1 MCRLL
6 RLVVLTVVLNIFTVF
21 GTEITL
27 KGQEYLTYSLKG
39 VSIPADKNFIT
50 FRFKTIHPS
59 GLFMYSRGNSDYIQ
73 LELINGVLKYT
84 LYLGGEEKTEIQAGK
99 DLFNG
104 VWHTVEV
111 TRKGR
116 KTMLKVDSHT
126 PTTKLIPGSYDH
138 LNLNTY
144 IYIGGMSNIEKRD
157 FGIRALQYRG
167 CLADFQFD
175 KIKLLTEAK
184 ESKELLVSTSP
195 YHLVGKIPFRCEL
208 EDYRPVTFM
217 TPESYVKVT
226 LPKLPQ
232 DNDTFS
238 TSFKFRTF
246 YPQGLL
252 FSRSAIKVKMN
263 VRLHSGKLIYDVTAP
278 NGSKAQIKLGSGLD
292 DGEWHDVN
300 ATINP
305 PKVQLTLDEFSRSGF
320 LNISS
325 LLLDFSNKSRMKI
338 FAGKGGPNSKFRG
351 FVGCML
357 NLKVDSHKIINK
369 YMRKQRYSHG
379 VDISKCATKNRCF
392 PNPCKNRGICSQDWK
407 KFYCDCSNTYF
418 EGETCEKPI
427 FKATC
432 EDYKSLGLDRDAHC
446 ILSSGGSSAKDRYTA
461 LCNVTDPQRAYTVI
475 RHNLDSGTHVNQ
487 GDFTIGMY
495 VHKINYHA
503 ASMKQIIALIDLSE
517 HCRQYIRFDCIK
529 SRLLNSPNGPSHAFW
544 VSRDGKKQNYWGGAT
559 PGSGKCACAMGKDG
573 KGGNLCTNPSKF
585 CNCDIRDNEWRM
597 DDGYLEE
604 KDLLPVT
611 SVMFHEKSAKS
622 KFVLGQLECWG
633 KKQDVVTKTTVNK
646 LLDNACYPVVEPST
660 PAPTTQ
666 KPTKSSGT
674 TKKPCVPGHDCFDDG
689 VNKTTLL
696 PYHMWTNPK
705 TSPSQTT
712 NDNKRLVLRQD
723 TSKKDSSLGIPA
735 IVLIVC
741 ALIILLLLVMKF
753 VLPRIVACVRTHS
766 KRGEYIVPPSG
777 TGYPGRLMP
786 LVAKRSSGRNR
797 QLTHSET
804 PHIANEHGG
813 TNASGGIK
821 SYWV

>member
-1 MCRLL
+1 M
-6 RLVVLTVVLNIFTVF
+6 NHIMSFF
-21 GTEITL
+21 G
-27 KGQEYLTYSLKG
+27 
-39 VSIPADKNFIT
+39 
-50 FRFKTIHPS
+50 R
-59 GLFMYSRGNSDYIQ
+59 
-73 LELINGVLKYT
+73 YT
-84 LYLGGEEKTEIQAGK
+84 LYLGGVEKTEIEAGR

-104 VWHTVEV
+104 AWHTVEV

-116 KTMLKVDSHT
+116 KTILKVDSHT
-126 PTTKLIPGSYDH
+126 PTTKLVPGTYDR

-144 IYIGGMSNIEKRD
+144 LFIGGMSSISKKHL
-157 FGIRALQYRG
+157 GIKALDYRG
-167 CLADFQFD
+167 CLEDLEFD
-175 KIKLLTEAK
+175 KIKLLAEAR
-184 ESKELLVSTSP
+184 EAEELLVSNSP
-195 YHLVGKIPFRCEL
+195 YQLVGKIPFHCEL

-217 TPESYVKVT
+217 TPQSYVKVT

-246 YPQGLL
+246 YSEGLL
-252 FSRSAIKVKMN
+252 FSRSAIKVKMS
-263 VRLHSGKLIYDVTAP
+263 VRLHSGVLIYDVTAP
-278 NGSKAQIKLGSGLD
+278 NGSKAHIRLGKELD

-300 ATINP
+300 ATISP
-305 PKVQLTLDEFSRSGF
+305 PKVHLTLDGYSRSRF

-338 FAGKGGPNSKFRG
+338 FAGRGGRNSKFPG

-357 NLKVDSHKIINK
+357 NLKVDSHKIVHK
-369 YMRKQRYSHG
+369 YMAKLRYSHG
-379 VDISKCATKNRCF
+379 IDKMKCSTKNRCY
-392 PNPCKNRGICSQDWK
+392 PNPCKNQGICSQDWK
-407 KFYCDCSNTYF
+407 NFYCDCSTTYF
-418 EGETCEKPI
+418 EGETCEKSI

-432 EDYKSLGLDRDAHC
+432 EDYKSLGLNRDAHC
-446 ILSSGGSSAKDRYTA
+446 ILSSGGSTAQDRYTV
-461 LCNVTDPQRAYTVI
+461 LCNVTDPRRAYTVI
-475 RHNLDSGTHVNQ
+475 RHNLDSGTRVNQ
-487 GDFTIGMY
+487 GERTDEMY

-503 ASMKQIIALIDLSE
+503 ASMKQITALIDLSE

-544 VSRDGKKQNYWGGAT
+544 ISRDGKKQEYWGGAK

-573 KGGNLCTNPSKF
+573 KGGNQCTNPSKY

-604 KDLLPVT
+604 KDLLPVK
-611 SVMFHEKSAKS
+611 SLKFNEKSAKS

-633 KKQDVVTKTTVNK
+633 KNKDVVTKTTVK
-646 LLDNACYPVVEPST
+646 GLLDSACYPVVEPST
-660 PAPTTQ
+660 PAPTTPPITM
-666 KPTKSSGT
+666 PTAT
-674 TKKPCVPGHDCFDDG
+674 TRRPCIPGHDCDDA
-689 VNKTTLL
+689 NRTTLQ
-696 PYHMWTNPK
+696 PYHIWTNPK

-712 NDNKRLVLRQD
+712 HDNKKLVLQQD
-723 TSKKDSSLGIPA
+723 TSKKDGSLGIPA

-753 VLPRIVACVRTHS
+753 VLPSIIKCVRTHS

-786 LVAKRSSGRNR
+786 LVTKRSSGRNR

-804 PHIANEHGG
+804 SQLPNELGG